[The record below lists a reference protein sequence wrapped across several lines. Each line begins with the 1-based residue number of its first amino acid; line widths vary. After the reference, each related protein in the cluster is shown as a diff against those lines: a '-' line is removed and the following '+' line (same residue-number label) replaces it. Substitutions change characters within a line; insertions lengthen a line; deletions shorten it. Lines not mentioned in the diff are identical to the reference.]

1 MNIGHLVQYIVFLI
15 VGGVVRI
22 LPFRFVQRLGGLLGV
37 IVYTVVGFRRG
48 VTLDNLRRAF
58 PEKSEEALNRI
69 ARGAFKNM
77 GITLFELLYFP
88 RLTSERLRE
97 EVRFE
102 NPEAI
107 QEIYK
112 KGKGIIF
119 LSAHFGSWELLAQGT
134 PACLGI
140 PSLNIAKPQSNPYI
154 DRVIHEWR
162 TRFGNTLV
170 AVDLSIREILKTLG
184 GGGAVGMIA
193 DQTAAKENIWIEF
206 FGRKVP
212 THQGPA
218 VFSLKTGAP
227 LLMLFSIRQ
236 LDGSYK
242 IVSEEIPMLDL
253 NGYTEEHVIELT
265 KRHVKITEKYIRQY
279 PDHWMWSHRRWKHVA
294 DNDSQN
300 APAESA

>member
-58 PEKSEEALNRI
+58 PEKSEGALNRI

-294 DNDSQN
+294 DNDSQS